1 MSVLLHFNKLLT
13 KPNQKQ
19 IRYAQNDRLRLS
31 FDGTI
36 REHDGSKNG
45 RMGQVVWFFPADGGR
60 IG

>member
-36 REHDGSKNG
+36 REHYLIHH
-45 RMGQVVWFFPADGGR
+45 R
-60 IG
+60 IDSFDSIPQRYPQR